1 METKTQNPTATLRA
15 LRTCKTCKGLCHEG
29 SYRTKNDEH
38 KTYFC
43 CEAHARG
50 YYAGRWYHIFER
62 DGIQFPWRNPKFQY
76 TDEQWEHDKEFWLES
91 VDITTP
97 RERMVYEAH
106 NGKNEW
112 KFEYQNKQ

>member
-1 METKTQNPTATLRA
+1 MEKATVHGIRI
-15 LRTCKTCKGLCHEG
+15 CKVCGGICHEDA
-29 SYRTKNDEH
+29 YRTRYGKH
-38 KTYFC
+38 SVYFC

-97 RERMVYEAH
+97 KERER
-106 NGKNEW
+106 
-112 KFEYQNKQ
+112 